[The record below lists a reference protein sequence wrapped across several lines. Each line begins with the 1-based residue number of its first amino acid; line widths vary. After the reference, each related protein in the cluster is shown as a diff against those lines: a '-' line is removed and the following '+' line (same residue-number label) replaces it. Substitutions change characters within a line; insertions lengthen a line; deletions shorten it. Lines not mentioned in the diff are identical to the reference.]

1 MRKFTLNNETKKKE
15 PTNEQINRYKDF
27 SRLSHDYERL
37 VKRPKKPLYKDP
49 KLFLYLFLL
58 GLILYLMY
66 FESK

>member
-1 MRKFTLNNETKKKE
+1 MRKFTLNKEASKKE
-15 PTNEQINRYKDF
+15 PTKEQINRYKDF

>member
-1 MRKFTLNNETKKKE
+1 MRKFTVNKESNKKE
-15 PTNEQINRYKDF
+15 PTREQINRYKDF
-27 SRLSHDYERL
+27 SRLSHEYERI

>member
-1 MRKFTLNNETKKKE
+1 MRKFTLNKEAKQKE
-15 PTNEQINRYKDF
+15 PTKEQINRYKDF
-27 SRLSHDYERL
+27 SRLSHDYERI

>member
-27 SRLSHDYERL
+27 SRLSHEYERI

>member
-1 MRKFTLNNETKKKE
+1 MRKFSLNKETKKKE
-15 PTNEQINRYKDF
+15 PTREQINRYKDF
-27 SRLSHDYERL
+27 SRLSHEYERI

>member
-1 MRKFTLNNETKKKE
+1 MRKFSLNKETKKKE
-15 PTNEQINRYKDF
+15 PTREQINRYKDF
-27 SRLSHDYERL
+27 SRLSNDYERI

-66 FESK
+66 FE

>member
-1 MRKFTLNNETKKKE
+1 MRKFTLNKEAKKKE
-15 PTNEQINRYKDF
+15 PTKEQINRYKDF
-27 SRLSHDYERL
+27 SRLSHEYERL

>member
-1 MRKFTLNNETKKKE
+1 MRKFTLNKEAKKKE
-15 PTNEQINRYKDF
+15 PTKEQINRYKDF
-27 SRLSHDYERL
+27 SRLSHDYERI

>member
-1 MRKFTLNNETKKKE
+1 MRKFTLNKEAKKKE
-15 PTNEQINRYKDF
+15 PTKEQINRYKDF
-27 SRLSHDYERL
+27 SRLSHDYERIF
-37 VKRPKKPLYKDP
+37 KRPKKPLYKDP

>member
-1 MRKFTLNNETKKKE
+1 MRKFILNKEAKKKE
-15 PTNEQINRYKDF
+15 PTREQINRYKDF
-27 SRLSHDYERL
+27 SRLSHDYERI

>member
-1 MRKFTLNNETKKKE
+1 MRKFTLNKDAKKKE
-15 PTNEQINRYKDF
+15 PTREQINRYKDF
-27 SRLSHDYERL
+27 SRLSHDYERI

>member
-1 MRKFTLNNETKKKE
+1 MRKFTLNKEAKKKE
-15 PTNEQINRYKDF
+15 PTREQINRYKDF
-27 SRLSHDYERL
+27 SRLSHDYERI

-58 GLILYLMY
+58 GLILYLIY